1 MDKAKG
7 LTMVKHKCMISP
19 LCKEMAEQ
27 IGTRDNLTIYRCEAG
42 HEFACN
48 PSVCLSHDS
57 SEREYMF
64 RRNQARME
72 GWCVR
77 DGFKGCDCPLC
88 KQLH

>member
-1 MDKAKG
+1 
-7 LTMVKHKCMISP
+7 MVEHECMTHSCQEI
-19 LCKEMAEQ
+19 AAQ
-27 IGTRDNLTIYRCEAG
+27 VGVRGNLLVFRCSKG

-48 PSVCLSHDS
+48 PRFCLKHDS
-57 SEREYMF
+57 SERDYMF
-64 RRNQARME
+64 RRNQARQE